1 MCSRRN
7 YRLENNSR
15 HGRPVVIWEN
25 EEDEEKKQLPCVREP
40 VREKEEDDEEE
51 ELHVPLH
58 V

>member
-1 MCSRRN
+1 MTRIHSK
-7 YRLENNSR
+7 NNSR